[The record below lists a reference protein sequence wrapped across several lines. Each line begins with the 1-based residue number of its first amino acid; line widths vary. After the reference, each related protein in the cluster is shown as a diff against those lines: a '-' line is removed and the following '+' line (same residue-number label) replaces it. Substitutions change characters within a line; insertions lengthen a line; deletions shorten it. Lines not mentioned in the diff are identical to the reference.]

1 MYDPAGLEDVHAE
14 WIEIQNQSQRALNLD
29 DCVITDA
36 AHLEQRAKQADLN
49 GIWVEPMDYLLVM
62 RSADRLLNGD
72 LQPDSL
78 FAFGLGNGGDHI
90 LVLCAGELIDE
101 MDFDSGG
108 NYPAAKGRSVQLYDD
123 EWCPAESFIMP
134 SVSNG
139 ERRER
144 QMHLIQQQI
153 RLNAGITTSAVAGVA
168 STTSVSN

>member
-1 MYDPAGLEDVHAE
+1 MYDPALGLEDVHAE

-90 LVLCAGELIDE
+90 LVLCAVSSLTKWTLIRV
-101 MDFDSGG
+101 GTIQL
-108 NYPAAKGRSVQLYDD
+108 PKGAQSSSTMTNGVRPSL
-123 EWCPAESFIMP
+123 FIMP

-144 QMHLIQQQI
+144 Q
-153 RLNAGITTSAVAGVA
+153 
-168 STTSVSN
+168 